1 MRNLS
6 VLFWNSFKH
15 MVALGLHSY
24 NDLTSKTGQHVVNSS
39 SDTAANPERALKHK
53 YEALN

>member
-6 VLFWNSFKH
+6 VLLWNSFKH